1 MTEPIALSDAT
12 VRHALPM
19 LFAGQA
25 QREAFVNEALARIDA
40 ALHPCVTEERA
51 SPPAASEDG
60 DAYLVAASPSGDWQD
75 HAHTIAVWQGQHW
88 LFAQPVHGMTLLDG
102 STGERLVFDGTW
114 QRQPAPA
121 SPSGGV
127 TIDAQAR
134 SAIDAII
141 AALKIKGIFP
151 AN

>member
-1 MTEPIALSDAT
+1 
-12 VRHALPM
+12 
-19 LFAGQA
+19 
-25 QREAFVNEALARIDA
+25 
-40 ALHPCVTEERA
+40 
-51 SPPAASEDG
+51 
-60 DAYLVAASPSGDWQD
+60 
-75 HAHTIAVWQGQHW
+75 
-88 LFAQPVHGMTLLDG
+88 MTLLDG
-102 STGERLVFDGTW
+102 STGERLVFHGTW

-134 SAIDAII
+134 SAIDTII